1 MNKSSKVGSKL
12 LTALFALLL
21 VMGVGLGGYVGYDWW
36 SSRNAPRDMSGNAI
50 HLEEADI
57 PSPEEVEQMD
67 VKEEARDTTVSASV
81 ELKFRAPSVG
91 IDTPVGSM
99 KSVNGMIKPPGFDRA
114 YLIDNIG
121 HPLHENN
128 EGTVYLV
135 MHSVRKGEAPGN
147 RLIDVE
153 SAKPRLHKGDEVS
166 LGSYKYRVTG
176 AESVSKSSIVN
187 VGKVWEDVPGKLVII
202 TCLQR
207 PTGYSVKNTIIY
219 AEKI

>member
-1 MNKSSKVGSKL
+1 MSKAKAGSKL
-12 LTALFALLL
+12 LTLLFVILL
-21 VMGVGLGGYVGYDWW
+21 VGGIGLGGYVGYDWW
-36 SSRNAPRDMSGNAI
+36 SSRNAPKDMSGNAI
-50 HLEEADI
+50 HLEEEDI

-67 VKEEARDTTVSASV
+67 VKEEARDTTVKSSAK
-81 ELKFRAPSVG
+81 LKFRAPSVG
-91 IDTPVGSM
+91 LETPVGSM

-114 YLIDNIG
+114 YLVSNIG
-121 HPLHENN
+121 HSLHENN

-135 MHSVRKGEAPGN
+135 MHSVRRGEAPGN
-147 RLIDVE
+147 HLIDVE
-153 SAKPRLHKGDEVS
+153 SAKPRLHEGDEVS

-176 AESVSKSSIVN
+176 AESVKKSSIVN
-187 VGKVWEDVPGKLVII
+187 TGKVWEDVPGKLVII